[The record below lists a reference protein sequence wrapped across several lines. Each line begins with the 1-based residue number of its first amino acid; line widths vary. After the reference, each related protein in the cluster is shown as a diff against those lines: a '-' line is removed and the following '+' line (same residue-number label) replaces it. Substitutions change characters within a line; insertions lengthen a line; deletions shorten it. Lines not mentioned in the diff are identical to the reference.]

1 MAAVSAKGRASA
13 ASLPLASSKER
24 RRARETAERDTPET
38 YEKHDRD
45 ARYVRQWE
53 GVIERLDGQ
62 AEQTKK
68 MSIK

>member
-1 MAAVSAKGRASA
+1 
-13 ASLPLASSKER
+13 
-24 RRARETAERDTPET
+24 
-38 YEKHDRD
+38 
-45 ARYVRQWE
+45 VRQWE